1 MKKDK
6 LTYKSNANI
15 RNFSIDDIGKLS
27 INDIKKLKDMFGPKQ
42 RKSTKKREEMIYQIM
57 IYQIILLGLVQ
68 TIWLEVL
75 EVCRVRSLEV
85 HYLTQIIY

>member
-27 INDIKKLKDMFGPKQ
+27 INDIKKLMNNINIELMKANVYAQDVSSIVTRINDIIQKA
-42 RKSTKKREEMIYQIM
+42 IIQI
-57 IYQIILLGLVQ
+57 
-68 TIWLEVL
+68 TIK
-75 EVCRVRSLEV
+75 
-85 HYLTQIIY
+85 